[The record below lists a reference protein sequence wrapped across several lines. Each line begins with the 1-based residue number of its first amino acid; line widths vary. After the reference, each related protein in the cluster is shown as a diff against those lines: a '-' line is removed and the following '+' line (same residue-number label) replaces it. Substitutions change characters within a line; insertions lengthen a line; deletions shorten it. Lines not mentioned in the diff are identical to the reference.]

1 LIFVNFENQET
12 NDNSMKRILSIDG
25 GGIRGIIPGMFL
37 VALEE
42 KLKQTTGNPTAHLSD
57 YFDFFAGTSTGGILL
72 SILLCPD
79 PENPGKPRYSAKDAL
94 DIYLHHGTEIFSAK
108 RWRRFLSRFGLLS
121 ELYNNTVLE
130 KILQEYFHDLKLSEL
145 LKPCII
151 TAYNIELR
159 KNHLFRQQ
167 KAISHGD
174 SRDFYVRDVC
184 RATSAAP
191 TYFAVAEIFS
201 LANTRYPLVDGGVF
215 AHNPSLSALLE
226 VIKIYNSYKIDD
238 IWILSLGTGLSKI
251 SYNYEDFKKKRAIS
265 IGPALVDIMSSSS
278 AESTNYYLKQLFRS
292 VGKSENY
299 IRIEPTNLSSID
311 PSMDAATASNIQKI
325 TSLGDRVVSENE
337 ALIEQ
342 IIAEIVEDKPG
353 KKDRSVWNFLKN

>member
-1 LIFVNFENQET
+1 
-12 NDNSMKRILSIDG
+12 MKRILSIDG
-25 GGIRGIIPGMFL
+25 GGIRGIIPGMVL

-42 KLKQTTGNPTAHLSD
+42 KIRQVTGNPEAHITD

-79 PENPGKPRYSAKDAL
+79 ENNAGKQRFNAQDAL
-94 DIYLHHGTEIFSAK
+94 DIYIKHGTRIFSASN
-108 RWRRFLSRFGLLS
+108 WRRFLSRFGLLS
-121 ELYNNTVLE
+121 ELYDERILEQVLAD
-130 KILQEYFHDLKLSEL
+130 YFQDKKLSQL

-167 KAISHGD
+167 KAITHGD
-174 SRDFYVRDVC
+174 SRDFYIRDVC

-201 LANTRYPLVDGGVF
+201 CAGTRYPLVDGGVF

-226 VIKIYNSYKIDD
+226 VIKGYNTYKIDD
-238 IWILSLGTGLSKI
+238 ICILSLGTGLSKTA
-251 SYNYEDFKKKRAIS
+251 YNYEDFKKKKAIS

-278 AESTNYYLKQLFRS
+278 AESTDYYLKQLFRS
-292 VGKSENY
+292 VNKSSNY
-299 IRIEPTNLSSID
+299 IRIEPKNLSSID
-311 PSMDAATASNIQKI
+311 PALDSASPSNIQKLI
-325 TSLGDRVVSENE
+325 SLGDKMISEHEDILNR
-337 ALIEQ
+337 IV
-342 IIAEIVEDKPG
+342 AEVLQESPDHPN
-353 KKDRSVWNFLKN
+353 RSVWNFLKG

>member
-1 LIFVNFENQET
+1 
-12 NDNSMKRILSIDG
+12 MKRILSIDG
-25 GGIRGIIPGMFL
+25 GGIRGVIPGMFL

-42 KLKQTTGNPTAHLSD
+42 KIQQATDNPEAHLTD

-79 PENPGKPRYSAKDAL
+79 DNDPKKQKYTAKDAL
-94 DIYLHHGTEIFSAK
+94 DIYLNHGTEIFSASN
-108 RWRRFLSRFGLLS
+108 WRRFLSKFGLLS
-121 ELYNNTVLE
+121 ELYDETILE
-130 KILQEYFHDLKLSEL
+130 KVLKSYFGNKKLSQL

-174 SRDFYVRDVC
+174 SRDFYIRDVC

-191 TYFAVAEIFS
+191 TYFSVAEIFS
-201 LANTRYPLVDGGVF
+201 LAKTRYPLVDGGVF

-226 VIKIYNSYKIDD
+226 VIKSYNTYKIND
-238 IWILSLGTGLSKI
+238 IWILSLGTGLSKM

-278 AESTNYYLKQLFRS
+278 AESTDYYLKQLFRS
-292 VGKSENY
+292 VNKSGNY
-299 IRIEPTNLSSID
+299 IRIEPSNLSSVN
-311 PSMDAATASNIQKI
+311 PSMDSASASNIQKLI
-325 TSLGDRVVSENE
+325 SLGDKLISEHEELMN
-337 ALIEQ
+337 Q
-342 IIAEIVEDKPG
+342 IVAEVIQDK
-353 KKDRSVWNFLKN
+353 KNNSDRSVWNFLKN

>member
-1 LIFVNFENQET
+1 
-12 NDNSMKRILSIDG
+12 MKRILSIDG
-25 GGIRGIIPGMFL
+25 GGIRGIVPGMIL

-42 KLKQTTGNPTAHLSD
+42 KIRQATETPNAHLTD

-79 PENPGKPRYSAKDAL
+79 DQDPTKQKYTAKQAL
-94 DIYLHHGTEIFSAK
+94 DIYLTHGTEIFAAK
-108 RWRRFLSRFGLLS
+108 RWRRFLSKFGLLS
-121 ELYNNTVLE
+121 ELYDNQVLE
-130 KILQEYFHDLKLSEL
+130 KVLLDYFGDRKLSEL

-174 SRDFYVRDVC
+174 SRDFFIRDVC

-191 TYFAVAEIFS
+191 TYFSVAEIFS
-201 LANTRYPLVDGGVF
+201 VAKTRYPLVDGGVF

-226 VIKIYNSYKIDD
+226 VIKSYNTYKIND

-278 AESTNYYLKQLFRS
+278 AESSDYFLKQLFRS
-292 VGKSENY
+292 VNKSHNY
-299 IRIEPTNLSSID
+299 IRIEPNNLSSID
-311 PSMDAATASNIQKI
+311 PAMDAASVANIQKI
-325 TSLGDRVVSENE
+325 ISLGDKLVSENE
-337 ALIEQ
+337 ELLNQ
-342 IIAEIVEDKPG
+342 IVADVIQDK
-353 KKDRSVWNFLKN
+353 KNKTDRSVWNFLKN